1 MRKRKPTCLEG
12 VKMRRKYSTTTK
24 GERKLDEFYKKKTFS
39 QFSSYQV
46 LIQINLKIINFIK
59 P

>member
-24 GERKLDEFYKKKTFS
+24 GERKLDEFYKKKNVFT
-39 QFSSYQV
+39 V
-46 LIQINLKIINFIK
+46 FIL
-59 P
+59 PSFNSN